1 MYFPSLKEF
10 SNLNYEQK
18 IQIVENIQ
26 NIIESQKK
34 KYLKQNN
41 DEILISSYIP
51 NNSNLNNIQITE
63 NDLSSS
69 TSSDDININIT
80 KKNDVIQQA
89 KNNII
94 KAKKDFEKFQMQYYL
109 YKLSKEKNKEIN
121 EEIIKE
127 TNHDKEINYMI
138 ESTTNSYNS
147 SYNNNNIFYN
157 YQNNDNSKNNVYIND
172 IRFSKIKKIPLNINH
187 NKNVYTFKKK
197 LIKENIK
204 ENMNKSEKCKLIKS
218 RTNINNS
225 IKKNRINSSI
235 EIRNKMPPT
244 KINNYTLQSQ
254 GKKNITKSCSNI
266 DKKQEFKKIDKI
278 QNINIIKK
286 KLNFSEIN
294 KNNKSNKNLL
304 RTLSCTHRKKID
316 ENDISNRLY
325 NMDKIIKEK
334 INLKKKKLEEEE
346 MKNCSFIPK
355 INNKS
360 RKIAKKLE
368 MRNEAQKEKFK
379 KINGFNFFNHK

>member
-147 SYNNNNIFYN
+147 SYNNNNFNN
-157 YQNNDNSKNNVYIND
+157 YQFGFLK
-172 IRFSKIKKIPLNINH
+172 
-187 NKNVYTFKKK
+187 
-197 LIKENIK
+197 
-204 ENMNKSEKCKLIKS
+204 
-218 RTNINNS
+218 
-225 IKKNRINSSI
+225 
-235 EIRNKMPPT
+235 
-244 KINNYTLQSQ
+244 
-254 GKKNITKSCSNI
+254 
-266 DKKQEFKKIDKI
+266 
-278 QNINIIKK
+278 
-286 KLNFSEIN
+286 
-294 KNNKSNKNLL
+294 
-304 RTLSCTHRKKID
+304 
-316 ENDISNRLY
+316 
-325 NMDKIIKEK
+325 
-334 INLKKKKLEEEE
+334 LKKSL
-346 MKNCSFIPK
+346 
-355 INNKS
+355 
-360 RKIAKKLE
+360 
-368 MRNEAQKEKFK
+368 
-379 KINGFNFFNHK
+379 

>member
-147 SYNNNNIFYN
+147 SYNNNIFYN
-157 YQNNDNSKNNVYIND
+157 YQNNDNSKNNNYIND

-368 MRNEAQKEKFK
+368 MRNETQKEKFK

>member
-51 NNSNLNNIQITE
+51 NNSNLNNIQIIE

-147 SYNNNNIFYN
+147 SYNNNNFNN

-172 IRFSKIKKIPLNINH
+172 IQFSKIKKIPLNINH

-278 QNINIIKK
+278 QNTNIIKK

-368 MRNEAQKEKFK
+368 MRNETQKEKFK

>member
-147 SYNNNNIFYN
+147 SYNNNNFYN
-157 YQNNDNSKNNVYIND
+157 YQNNDNSKNNDYIND

-368 MRNEAQKEKFK
+368 MRNETQKEKFK

>member
-147 SYNNNNIFYN
+147 SYNNNNFNN
-157 YQNNDNSKNNVYIND
+157 YQNNDNSKNNNYIND
-172 IRFSKIKKIPLNINH
+172 VRFSKIKKIPLNINH

-218 RTNINNS
+218 RTNINSS

-368 MRNEAQKEKFK
+368 MRNETQKEKFK

>member
-69 TSSDDININIT
+69 TSSDDINIDIT
-80 KKNDVIQQA
+80 KKSDVIQQA

-147 SYNNNNIFYN
+147 SYNNNNFYN
-157 YQNNDNSKNNVYIND
+157 YQNNDNSINNDYIND

-225 IKKNRINSSI
+225 IKKNRINRTI

-244 KINNYTLQSQ
+244 KINNYSRQSQ
-254 GKKNITKSCSNI
+254 SKKNITKSCSNI

-316 ENDISNRLY
+316 ENDISNILY
-325 NMDKIIKEK
+325 NLDKIIKEK

-346 MKNCSFIPK
+346 IKNCSFIPK

-368 MRNEAQKEKFK
+368 MRNETQKEKFK

>member
-18 IQIVENIQ
+18 IEIVENIQ

-147 SYNNNNIFYN
+147 SYNNNNFYN
-157 YQNNDNSKNNVYIND
+157 YQNNDNSKNNNYIND
-172 IRFSKIKKIPLNINH
+172 VRFSKIKKIPLNINH

>member
-147 SYNNNNIFYN
+147 SYNNNNFYN

-218 RTNINNS
+218 RTNINSS

-368 MRNEAQKEKFK
+368 MRNETQKEKFK

>member
-147 SYNNNNIFYN
+147 SYNNNNFNN
-157 YQNNDNSKNNVYIND
+157 YQNNDNSKNNNYIND

-218 RTNINNS
+218 RTNINSS

-286 KLNFSEIN
+286 KLNFSKIN

-368 MRNEAQKEKFK
+368 MRNETQKEKFK

>member
-172 IRFSKIKKIPLNINH
+172 IRFSKIKKIPLNIN
-187 NKNVYTFKKK
+187 KNVYTFKKK

-218 RTNINNS
+218 RTNINSS

-235 EIRNKMPPT
+235 EIRNKMSPT

-368 MRNEAQKEKFK
+368 MRNETQKEKFK

>member
-147 SYNNNNIFYN
+147 SYNNNIFYN
-157 YQNNDNSKNNVYIND
+157 YQNNDNSKNNNYIND

-218 RTNINNS
+218 RTNINSS

-368 MRNEAQKEKFK
+368 MRNETQKEKFK

>member
-18 IQIVENIQ
+18 IEIVENIQ

-147 SYNNNNIFYN
+147 SYNNNIFYN
-157 YQNNDNSKNNVYIND
+157 YQNNDNSKNNNYIND

-286 KLNFSEIN
+286 KLNFSKIN

-368 MRNEAQKEKFK
+368 MRNETQKEKFK

>member
-41 DEILISSYIP
+41 GEILISSYIP

-147 SYNNNNIFYN
+147 SYNNNIFYN

-172 IRFSKIKKIPLNINH
+172 IQFSKIKKIPLNINH

-197 LIKENIK
+197 LIKENMK

-346 MKNCSFIPK
+346 TKNCSFIPK

-368 MRNEAQKEKFK
+368 MRNETQKEKFK

>member
-147 SYNNNNIFYN
+147 SYNNNNFNN
-157 YQNNDNSKNNVYIND
+157 YQNNDNSKNNNYIND

-218 RTNINNS
+218 RTNINSS

-368 MRNEAQKEKFK
+368 MRNETQKEKFK

>member
-147 SYNNNNIFYN
+147 SYNNNNFNN
-157 YQNNDNSKNNVYIND
+157 YQNNDNSKNNNYIND

-197 LIKENIK
+197 LIKENMK

-218 RTNINNS
+218 RTNINSS

-235 EIRNKMPPT
+235 EIRYKMPPT
-244 KINNYTLQSQ
+244 KINNYTLQFQ

-368 MRNEAQKEKFK
+368 MRNETQKEKFK

>member
-147 SYNNNNIFYN
+147 SYNNNNFNN
-157 YQNNDNSKNNVYIND
+157 YQNNDNSKNNNYIND

-316 ENDISNRLY
+316 ENNISNRLY

-368 MRNEAQKEKFK
+368 MRNETQKEKFK

>member
-18 IQIVENIQ
+18 IEIVENIQ

-147 SYNNNNIFYN
+147 SYNNNNFNN
-157 YQNNDNSKNNVYIND
+157 YQNNDNSKNNNYIND

-368 MRNEAQKEKFK
+368 MRNETQKEKFK

>member
-147 SYNNNNIFYN
+147 SYNNNNFNN

-172 IRFSKIKKIPLNINH
+172 IQFSKIKKIPLNINH

-235 EIRNKMPPT
+235 EIRNKMSPT

-278 QNINIIKK
+278 QNTNIIKK

-368 MRNEAQKEKFK
+368 MRNETQKEKFK

>member
-147 SYNNNNIFYN
+147 SYNNNIFYN

-244 KINNYTLQSQ
+244 KINNYTIQSQ

-368 MRNEAQKEKFK
+368 MRNETQKEKFK

>member
-94 KAKKDFEKFQMQYYL
+94 KAKKDFEKFEMQYYL

-147 SYNNNNIFYN
+147 SYNNNIFYN
-157 YQNNDNSKNNVYIND
+157 YQNNDNSKNNDYIND

-218 RTNINNS
+218 RTNINSS

-235 EIRNKMPPT
+235 EIRNKMSPT
-244 KINNYTLQSQ
+244 KINNYALQSQ

-325 NMDKIIKEK
+325 NLDKIIKEK

-368 MRNEAQKEKFK
+368 MRNETQKEKFK
-379 KINGFNFFNHK
+379 KINGFNFFYHK

>member
-147 SYNNNNIFYN
+147 SYNNNIFYN

-368 MRNEAQKEKFK
+368 MRNETQKEKFK

>member
-147 SYNNNNIFYN
+147 SYNNNIFYN
-157 YQNNDNSKNNVYIND
+157 YQNNDNSKNNNYIND

-197 LIKENIK
+197 LIKEKIK

-368 MRNEAQKEKFK
+368 MRNETQKEKFK

>member
-147 SYNNNNIFYN
+147 SYNNNIFYN

-218 RTNINNS
+218 RTNINSS

>member
-147 SYNNNNIFYN
+147 SYNNNIFYN
-157 YQNNDNSKNNVYIND
+157 YQNNDNSKNNNYIND

-294 KNNKSNKNLL
+294 KSNKNLL

-368 MRNEAQKEKFK
+368 MRNETQKEKFK

>member
-147 SYNNNNIFYN
+147 SYNNNIFYN

-197 LIKENIK
+197 LIKENMK

-218 RTNINNS
+218 RTNTNNS

-286 KLNFSEIN
+286 KLNFSKIN

-368 MRNEAQKEKFK
+368 MRNETQKEKFK

>member
-147 SYNNNNIFYN
+147 SYNNNNFYN
-157 YQNNDNSKNNVYIND
+157 YQNNDNSKNNNYIND

-286 KLNFSEIN
+286 KLNFSKIN

-368 MRNEAQKEKFK
+368 MRNETQKEKFK

>member
-147 SYNNNNIFYN
+147 SYNNNNFNN
-157 YQNNDNSKNNVYIND
+157 YQNNDNSKNNNYIND

-294 KNNKSNKNLL
+294 KNNKNLL

-368 MRNEAQKEKFK
+368 MRNETQKEKFK

>member
-147 SYNNNNIFYN
+147 SYNNNNFYN
-157 YQNNDNSKNNVYIND
+157 YQNNDNSKNNNYIND
-172 IRFSKIKKIPLNINH
+172 VRFSKIKKIPLNINH

-368 MRNEAQKEKFK
+368 MRNETQKEKFK

>member
-147 SYNNNNIFYN
+147 SYNNNIFYN

>member
-147 SYNNNNIFYN
+147 SYNNNNFYN
-157 YQNNDNSKNNVYIND
+157 YQNNDK
-172 IRFSKIKKIPLNINH
+172 
-187 NKNVYTFKKK
+187 
-197 LIKENIK
+197 
-204 ENMNKSEKCKLIKS
+204 
-218 RTNINNS
+218 
-225 IKKNRINSSI
+225 
-235 EIRNKMPPT
+235 
-244 KINNYTLQSQ
+244 
-254 GKKNITKSCSNI
+254 
-266 DKKQEFKKIDKI
+266 
-278 QNINIIKK
+278 
-286 KLNFSEIN
+286 
-294 KNNKSNKNLL
+294 
-304 RTLSCTHRKKID
+304 
-316 ENDISNRLY
+316 
-325 NMDKIIKEK
+325 
-334 INLKKKKLEEEE
+334 
-346 MKNCSFIPK
+346 
-355 INNKS
+355 
-360 RKIAKKLE
+360 
-368 MRNEAQKEKFK
+368 
-379 KINGFNFFNHK
+379 

>member
-10 SNLNYEQK
+10 SNLNYGQK

-147 SYNNNNIFYN
+147 SYNNNNFYN
-157 YQNNDNSKNNVYIND
+157 YQNNDNSKNNNYIND

-286 KLNFSEIN
+286 KLNFSKIN

-368 MRNEAQKEKFK
+368 MRNETQKEKFK

>member
-147 SYNNNNIFYN
+147 SYNNNNFYN

-197 LIKENIK
+197 LIKENMK

-218 RTNINNS
+218 RTNINSS
-225 IKKNRINSSI
+225 IKKNRIISSI

-368 MRNEAQKEKFK
+368 MRNETQKEKFK

>member
-18 IQIVENIQ
+18 IEIVENIQ

-147 SYNNNNIFYN
+147 SYNNNIFYN
-157 YQNNDNSKNNVYIND
+157 YQNNDNSKNNNYIND

-218 RTNINNS
+218 RTNINSS

-286 KLNFSEIN
+286 KLNFSKIN

-368 MRNEAQKEKFK
+368 MRNETQKEKFK

>member
-147 SYNNNNIFYN
+147 SYNNNIFYN

-286 KLNFSEIN
+286 KLNFSKIN

-368 MRNEAQKEKFK
+368 MRNETQKEKFK

>member
-41 DEILISSYIP
+41 DEKLISSYIP

-147 SYNNNNIFYN
+147 SYNNNIFYN
-157 YQNNDNSKNNVYIND
+157 YQNNDNSKNNNYIND

-368 MRNEAQKEKFK
+368 MRNETQKEKFK

>member
-18 IQIVENIQ
+18 IEIVENIQ

-147 SYNNNNIFYN
+147 SYNNNNFYN
-157 YQNNDNSKNNVYIND
+157 YQNNDNSKNNNYIND

-225 IKKNRINSSI
+225 IKKNIINSSI
-235 EIRNKMPPT
+235 EIRNKMSPT

-368 MRNEAQKEKFK
+368 MRNETQKEKFK

>member
-41 DEILISSYIP
+41 DEKLISSYIP

-147 SYNNNNIFYN
+147 SYNNNIFYN
-157 YQNNDNSKNNVYIND
+157 YQNNDNSKNNNYIND

-278 QNINIIKK
+278 QNINFIKK

-368 MRNEAQKEKFK
+368 MRNETQKEKFI

>member
-18 IQIVENIQ
+18 IEIVENIQ

-147 SYNNNNIFYN
+147 SYNNNNFYN
-157 YQNNDNSKNNVYIND
+157 YQNNDNSKNNNYIND
-172 IRFSKIKKIPLNINH
+172 VRFSKIKKIPLNINH

-197 LIKENIK
+197 LIKENMK

-286 KLNFSEIN
+286 KLNFSKIN

-334 INLKKKKLEEEE
+334 INLKKKKVEEEE

-368 MRNEAQKEKFK
+368 MRNETQKEKFK